1 MASIED
7 YIVEQFTLTDSEIP
21 GLVKLLTSAFQED
34 EAAEEEGASIELLED
49 NFELIFGVPS
59 IDKEMFVRARHKE
72 TNEIVGFLGSIKQR
86 LSIEGEIKTISLPCW
101 LSVHRMHRRKG
112 IGKAMGSKMM
122 EMVLERN
129 YDAAVTYHDASQK
142 GLETSKAVSRE
153 TGKPLE
159 LLTFMKRFIIRP
171 LDVEAAAT
179 VIKLPWIVK
188 AFVKTKQ
195 GVGEVKSSRVRLF
208 KPEDID
214 QICELST
221 DLSKRTQIALV
232 QDCKDIKWKLKNP
245 RVLCVVHENEQGQID
260 GFINGWEFLLAG
272 FGKAVKFGWM
282 DTVHT
287 YNLPQKEVISLANLL
302 SSEARKRGWKGIQ
315 SPFIPYYDAKPF
327 RKANFIL
334 FPKKIGMYM
343 FNLSNISLPEKV
355 DSIYFEWR

>member
-7 YIVEQFTLTDSEIP
+7 YIVEQFTLKDSEIP
-21 GLVKLLTSAFQED
+21 GLVKLLTSAFKED

-49 NFELIFGVPS
+49 NFQLIFGVPS

-72 TNEIVGFLGSIKQR
+72 TNEIVGFLGSIKQK
-86 LSIEGEIKTISLPCW
+86 LSIEDKIYTTSLPCW

-112 IGKAMGSKMM
+112 LGKAMGRKML
-122 EMVLERN
+122 EMILEGG
-129 YDAAVTYHDASQK
+129 YDAAVTFHDTSQK
-142 GLETSKAVSRE
+142 GLETSKAVSRDS
-153 TGKPLE
+153 GKPLE
-159 LLTFMKRFIIRP
+159 LLTFIKRFIIRP
-171 LDVEAAAT
+171 LHVEDASK
-179 VIKLPWIVK
+179 VIKLSWIVK

-195 GVGEVKSSRVRLF
+195 GVGKIKSSRVRLF

-214 QICELST
+214 QISELT
-221 DLSKRTQIALV
+221 AGLSKRTQIALV
-232 QDCKDIKWKLKNP
+232 QDCKDIRWKLSNP
-245 RVLCVVHENEQGQID
+245 RVLCVVHENEQGQVD
-260 GFINGWEFLLAG
+260 GFINGWEFLMAG

-287 YNLPQKEVISLANLL
+287 YNLPQKEVISLANLF

-334 FPKKIGMYM
+334 FPKKIGMYI

-355 DSIYFEWR
+355 ESIYFEWR

>member
-1 MASIED
+1 MALIED

-34 EAAEEEGASIELLED
+34 GAAEKEGASIDLLED

-59 IDKEMFVRARHKE
+59 IDKEMFVRTRHKE

-86 LSIEGEIKTISLPCW
+86 LSIEGQILTISLPCW

-112 IGKAMGSKMM
+112 IGKAMGRKML
-122 EMVLERN
+122 EMVIEGG
-129 YDAAVTYHDASQK
+129 YDAAVTFHDASQK
-142 GLETSKAVSRE
+142 GLETSKAVSRDS
-153 TGKPLE
+153 GKPLE

-171 LDVEAAAT
+171 LHVEDASA

-188 AFVKTKQ
+188 AYVKTKE
-195 GVGEVKSSRVRLF
+195 GVGKINSSQVRLL

-214 QICELST
+214 QICKLTT
-221 DLSKRTQIALV
+221 DLSNRTQIALV
-232 QDCKDIKWKLKNP
+232 QECEDIKWKLSNP
-245 RVLCVVHENEQGQID
+245 RVLCVVHENEQGQVD
-260 GFINGWEFLLAG
+260 GFINAWEFLLAG

-287 YNLPQKEVISLANLL
+287 YNLPQKEVISMANLL
-302 SSEARKRGWKGIQ
+302 SSEANKLGWKGIQ

-334 FPKKIGMYM
+334 FPKKIGMYI
-343 FNLSNISLPEKV
+343 FNLTNFTIPEKV
-355 DSIYFEWR
+355 KSIYFEWR